1 MTSRAMLAALA
12 IVQQARHNCDATDDH
27 SQQNFHYHIGYC
39 VGVYMEDMQFD
50 DYAPCLLIEMD
61 ENIRNCIACVLEV
74 VEGPFKYIVGCEYRT
89 QDGQYVKMLGR
100 ASLQH
105 PGYESLICS
114 DGKHRY
120 DRSTS
125 EDSDAGRVTGTAHDY
140 SYGGNFTRALQL
152 RCSHKGCTE
161 PANRRKQLT
170 AYVGSD
176 NMGNLCVWHQAE
188 EDEYWKERW
197 ADYYG
202 GVIV

>member
-1 MTSRAMLAALA
+1 MTSKAMLAALA
-12 IVQQARHNCDATDDH
+12 IVEQAHHNCDATDDH
-27 SQQNFHYHIGYC
+27 RPDNFHYHIEYC
-39 VGVYMEDMQFD
+39 IGVYMEGRSDDAEDEDLETFD
-50 DYAPCLLIEMD
+50 GEVR
-61 ENIRNCIACVLEV
+61 EHIAAVLEV
-74 VEGPFKYIVGCEYRT
+74 VEGPFRYIVGCEYRT
-89 QDGQYVKMLGR
+89 QDGQYVKVLGR

-140 SYGGNFTRALQL
+140 SYVGNFTRALQL

-176 NMGNLCVWHQAE
+176 NMDNLCVWHQAE